1 MKVALIGLGHWGP
14 RLIPTLINH
23 PGIDAVYG
31 YDIVEMRRS
40 KISSEFPEVTVVSN
54 YDEILQDPEIHGV
67 IVATPAASHYL
78 LARHALEHGKHV
90 LLEKPLTDSVADAVE
105 LVELAKHHD
114 LKLMVDHI
122 TVFSGAVRAL
132 KRIVDANELGE
143 LLYFDAVRSNL
154 GMLQH
159 DVNVVWDLGI
169 HEFAVLDY
177 LIGELPVAVS
187 GVGYS
192 RYGKREE
199 TAYIT
204 LYFRNDIVAHVHVS
218 WISPIKIRRLI
229 IGGRER
235 MIVFD
240 DTRAQDKL
248 EIFDSGVD
256 VTYDEGSARPAVSY
270 RKGTAQ
276 PFEYDET
283 EPLVLMI
290 DTFVS
295 SIREGRAPLTSGES
309 GLRMVRILAAVEKS
323 LKQKGAVIPVD

>member
-14 RLIPTLINH
+14 RLIPTLLSH
-23 PGIDAVYG
+23 SGIDAVYG
-31 YDIVEMRRS
+31 YDLDEMRRS
-40 KISSEFPEVTVVSN
+40 RISSEFPDVSVVSN
-54 YDEILQDPEIHGV
+54 YDKILQDPEIFAV

-78 LARHALEHGKHV
+78 LARDALEHGKHT
-90 LLEKPLTDSVADAVE
+90 LIEKPLTDSVDDAEE
-105 LVELAKHHD
+105 LVELARDHD
-114 LKLMVDHI
+114 LRLMVDHI

-132 KRIVDANELGE
+132 KRIIDADELGK

-159 DVNVVWDLGI
+159 DVNVAWDLGI

-192 RYGKREE
+192 RYGKLEE

-204 LYFRNDIVAHVHVS
+204 LYFRKDIVAHVHVS

-235 MIVFD
+235 MLVFD

-248 EIFDSGVD
+248 EIFDSGID
-256 VTYDEGSARPAVSY
+256 VSYNDSSDHPAVSY
-270 RKGTAQ
+270 RRGIARTI
-276 PFEYDET
+276 EYDET

-290 DTFVS
+290 DTFIN
-295 SIREGRAPLTSGES
+295 SIKKGHDPVTSGES

-323 LKQKGAVIPVD
+323 FKQKGAVILLD